1 MLQAS
6 SAFVVALDSDEEIPD
21 EEWLEATQW
30 DDDTMDE
37 ATARLLHAPTL
48 RFGETGEDDGI
59 PKPVV
64 DHGHPVPSD
73 HKEVSAETN
82 EMEQMRLQNL
92 EMAKELA
99 ELRRLKS
106 SSMTSPPNQKPV
118 FTPDATPS
126 SANAASPE
134 AGLADAPDS
143 MLKRGEE
150 DLAEVMDLSHKDMAV
165 IAETSSNINLRHLK
179 TIYS

>member
-21 EEWLEATQW
+21 EEWLEATQK

-48 RFGETGEDDGI
+48 RLGETDEDDGI
-59 PKPVV
+59 ATPVV

-73 HKEVSAETN
+73 HREDSAKMN

-92 EMAKELA
+92 KMATELA

-134 AGLADAPDS
+134 AGLEDAPEG
-143 MLKRGEE
+143 MLKLGEE
-150 DLAEVMDLSHKDMAV
+150 GLAEELDLSHKDMAV
-165 IAETSSNINLRHLK
+165 IVETSSNINLRL
-179 TIYS
+179 IFVI

>member
-21 EEWLEATQW
+21 EEWLEATQK

-48 RFGETGEDDGI
+48 RLGETDEDDGVAT
-59 PKPVV
+59 PGV
-64 DHGHPVPSD
+64 DHGED
-73 HKEVSAETN
+73 SAKMK

-92 EMAKELA
+92 KMATELA

-134 AGLADAPDS
+134 AGLEDAPEG
-143 MLKRGEE
+143 MLKLGEE
-150 DLAEVMDLSHKDMAV
+150 GLAEEMDLSHKDMAV
-165 IAETSSNINLRHLK
+165 IVETSSNINLRL
-179 TIYS
+179 IFVI